1 MSGHSK
7 WANIKRTKEKVDA
20 AKGKAFSRVARDII
34 KAARRGGGNP
44 DANFQLRTAIL
55 KAREV
60 NMPAD
65 NIKRAIQK
73 GTGELGG
80 AAVEEFYYEGYGPGG
95 AAVML
100 EILTDN
106 RNRTAGD
113 VRFIFSKNGGNLGE
127 TGCVSWMFNKKGVIS
142 VSREDAKQSED
153 DVMMAALEAGAE
165 DMRADEDSFEILTA
179 PEDLEKV
186 RLSLEQAGLQAA
198 SADVTLLPTTTVE
211 LTGDDAQK
219 MLKLIDMLEDH
230 DDVSNVYTNADIP
243 DEEVERYNG

>member
-7 WANIKRTKEKVDA
+7 WANIKRTKAKVDA
-20 AKGKAFSRVARDII
+20 EKGKAFSRVARDII
-34 KAARRGGGNP
+34 LAARRGGGNP

-73 GTGELGG
+73 GAGELGG
-80 AAVEEFYYEGYGPGG
+80 ATVEELIYEGYGPGG

-113 VRFIFSKNGGNLGE
+113 VRFIFSKSGGNLGE
-127 TGCVSWMFNKKGVIS
+127 TGCVGWMFNKKGVIT
-142 VSREDAKQSED
+142 VDREETSLSED

-165 DMRADEDSFEILTA
+165 DMRAAEDAYEILTA
-179 PEDLEKV
+179 PEDLETV
-186 RLSLEQAGLQAA
+186 RQTLEKAGLTAA
-198 SADVTLLPTTTVE
+198 SADVSLLPTTTVE
-211 LTGDDAQK
+211 LTGEDAQK
-219 MLKLIDMLEDH
+219 MLRLIDMLEDH
-230 DDVSNVYTNADIP
+230 DDVSNVYTNADIS
-243 DEEVERYNG
+243 DEEVERYSG